1 MGAQAAAQ
9 VLPLA
14 AKLLSIWCSQNARA
28 PSPLVQQ
35 LLHDIVSIVL
45 DALTLPHLPVDA
57 INGVV
62 LILGSCH
69 PGQFYCCLVLLYA
82 VRRLLHHIPSASCA

>member
-1 MGAQAAAQ
+1 VGAQAAAQ

-28 PSPLVQQ
+28 PSLVVQQ
-35 LLHDIVSIVL
+35 LLHDIVAVAL

-62 LILGSCH
+62 LMLGSCH
-69 PGQFYCCLVLLYA
+69 PGQFCCLVLLDA
-82 VRRLLHHIPSASCA
+82 VRRLLHHIRHECCA